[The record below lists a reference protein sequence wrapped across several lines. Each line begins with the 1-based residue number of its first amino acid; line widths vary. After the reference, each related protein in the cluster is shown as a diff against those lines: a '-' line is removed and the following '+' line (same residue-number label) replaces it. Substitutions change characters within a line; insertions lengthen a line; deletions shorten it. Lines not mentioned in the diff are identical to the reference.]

1 MVQSIRALSSVQ
13 MDLVSS
19 LYTGVTRMH
28 ISRSGIA
35 LEARLVRRR
44 DANAEASEVTNP
56 LESLPD
62 CSIRMR
68 DLYRYAR
75 PRMSGGASRILAGAF
90 LQDPQLSWGPGT
102 RHAPIRML
110 RTLLDAHEA
119 VLSVAPAGS
128 GDERKDEV
136 WIRDLAV
143 GQVVLANEQQ
153 SQSIFEL
160 LGSRCNDPR
169 MSIPFQWNSD

>member
-1 MVQSIRALSSVQ
+1 
-13 MDLVSS
+13 
-19 LYTGVTRMH
+19 
-28 ISRSGIA
+28 
-35 LEARLVRRR
+35 
-44 DANAEASEVTNP
+44 
-56 LESLPD
+56 
-62 CSIRMR
+62 
-68 DLYRYAR
+68 
-75 PRMSGGASRILAGAF
+75 
-90 LQDPQLSWGPGT
+90 
-102 RHAPIRML
+102 
-110 RTLLDAHEA
+110 
-119 VLSVAPAGS
+119 LSVAPAGS